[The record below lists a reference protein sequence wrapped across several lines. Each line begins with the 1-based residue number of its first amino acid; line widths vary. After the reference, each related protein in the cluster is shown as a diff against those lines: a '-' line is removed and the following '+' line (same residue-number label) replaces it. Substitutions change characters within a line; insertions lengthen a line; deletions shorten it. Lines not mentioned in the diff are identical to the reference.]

1 MMAVG
6 HNAQFE
12 DLTPAELSQLQVKG
26 AGSFEIR
33 DFIEYRR
40 IRNERNTGRKNLE
53 SYRRS

>member
-1 MMAVG
+1 MSVG

-12 DLTPAELSQLQVKG
+12 DLTSTELSRLQVKG